1 MFLEYFLC
9 NACVVFSPT
18 FFNIYQCDW
27 IKLKKGLHN
36 HENSFWIRLRSI
48 GKSDLDFEIHTSDF
62 TIEREIRKR
71 ISPPRNPSSMWLP
84 TKKSKSGFRW
94 FPYFPFD
101 WEIQKLFPWT
111 VVFFQLIMR
120 ARARPLS
127 LRTVLKILPKISQKK
142 KKRRKGYPRKDF
154 SVLKSVFGYGVRFQ
168 IRNPDPH
175 FKIELNLSKLQF
187 RKLLI

>member
-142 KKRRKGYPRKDF
+142 KEGKDIQEKISQCWNPF
-154 SVLKSVFGYGVRFQ
+154 SDMAFDFKSE
-168 IRNPDPH
+168 IRIHISQSNSTSVKSN
-175 FKIELNLSKLQF
+175 FANY
-187 RKLLI
+187 